1 MEVEEMPL
9 EVLEM
14 GETPT
19 GGGGGLGL
27 GTLINAARFA
37 MDPKNPS
44 TGLSLGLG
52 ALGGAV
58 AGPIGA
64 FVGSTL
70 GSVGGSL
77 MGPGEHHPAQQHAT
91 FLPGPSDILERL
103 EITYGSRIIGRQ
115 RYYGA
120 ALGEMMG
127 PVEQA
132 WYEVIL
138 PRLNALDKLPWLSTE
153 KLIAQGNAAAN
164 HMRRPVSSMD
174 AAQSGI
180 QAFINT
186 LYDIDTTVSGF
197 LNDPGVQA
205 NISSSTG
212 MPFKD
217 WKDALDYGTEV
228 NIKKVQIPKIEKQLG
243 DAWKKA
249 TRGSQ
254 TRQGKGAGIHGKYYG
269 TTPLEKETQ
278 KYMSRYEP
286 ITRSWGGKTGKKFT
300 ETTGYREVI
309 KEAVRGGG
317 KTGNKITQPAIHGQ
331 TISVDKYN
339 DIVRGATI
347 EAERVLFPQQEQ
359 LEGYRDFIDNPPP
372 QFGETSYF
380 DIFGDWPD
388 FTAPISEPTTGLIPD
403 APFVDVPAE
412 TPDATFTGEDPRVG
426 EPYTPEMPTVQDP
439 EPGTEPGLVTDPE
452 PTPVETP
459 TEPPIET
466 PSDQG
471 LFSDKAIA
479 QFFSDEEQEAIV
491 SNLEK
496 AKAADADA
504 DATPSDRNDAWGKVA
519 LGLAAGAG
527 LYGLSRLFRSDNG
540 ETTDGDINNLPRLNL
555 NLPSNRLG
563 LDFPSYTGGL
573 TPVEPTRLA
582 TLPTGVQSVRGI
594 VPEFKYKDDYDYVG
608 YPLL

>member
-1 MEVEEMPL
+1 MAVEEMPL

-14 GETPT
+14 GDAPT

-27 GTLINAARFA
+27 GTIINAARFA

-64 FVGSTL
+64 FIGSTL

-91 FLPGPSDILERL
+91 FLPGSSDILERL
-103 EITYGSRIIGRQ
+103 DITYGSRIIGKQ
-115 RYYGA
+115 RYYGQ
-120 ALGEMMG
+120 ALGEMME
-127 PVEQA
+127 PSEQA
-132 WYEVIL
+132 WYEVIK
-138 PRLNALDKLPWLSTE
+138 PRLEALGKLPWLDTE
-153 KLIAQGNAAAN
+153 ELIAQGNAAREY
-164 HMRRPVSSMD
+164 MRRPVSSMD

-186 LYDIDTTVSGF
+186 LYDIDTTISGF
-197 LNDPGVQA
+197 LNDSEVQA

-243 DAWKKA
+243 DAREKA

-278 KYMSRYEP
+278 EYMSRYEP
-286 ITRSWGGKTGKKFT
+286 ITRSWGGKTGNKFT

-317 KTGNKITQPAIHGQ
+317 KTGNRITQPAIHGQ

-339 DIVRGATI
+339 DIVGGATI

-403 APFVDVPAE
+403 APITDE
-412 TPDATFTGEDPRVG
+412 GQ
-426 EPYTPEMPTVQDP
+426 YTPPDPTVQEP
-439 EPGTEPGLVTDPE
+439 EPGTETGLVTEPE
-452 PTPVETP
+452 PTPTETP
-459 TEPPIET
+459 G
-466 PSDQG
+466 DQG
-471 LFSDKAIA
+471 LFEFNQENIDKLFASEPVSTALQRA
-479 QFFSDEEQEAIV
+479 QATQ
-491 SNLEK
+491 
-496 AKAADADA
+496 ADA
-504 DATPSDRNDAWGKVA
+504 DATP
-519 LGLAAGAG
+519 
-527 LYGLSRLFRSDNG
+527 
-540 ETTDGDINNLPRLNL
+540 
-555 NLPSNRLG
+555 
-563 LDFPSYTGGL
+563 
-573 TPVEPTRLA
+573 
-582 TLPTGVQSVRGI
+582 
-594 VPEFKYKDDYDYVG
+594 
-608 YPLL
+608 

>member
-1 MEVEEMPL
+1 MAVSEPI

-52 ALGGAV
+52 ALGGVV

-64 FVGSTL
+64 FIGSTL
-70 GSVGGSL
+70 GSLGGSL

-127 PVEQA
+127 PVGQA

-138 PRLNALDKLPWLSTE
+138 PRLNALDKLPWLDTKE
-153 KLIAQGNAAAN
+153 LIAQGNAAEN
-164 HMRRPVSSMD
+164 HMRRPVGSMD

-186 LYDIDTTVSGF
+186 LYDIDTTISGF
-197 LNDPGVQA
+197 LNDPEVQA

-217 WKDALDYGTEV
+217 WKDALDHGTEV
-228 NIKKVQIPKIEKQLG
+228 NIKKIQLPKMR
-243 DAWKKA
+243 KA
-249 TRGSQ
+249 LSAASDTARKETG
-254 TRQGKGAGIHGKYYG
+254 GKGTGMPKGLSAFSQAVESGMPQYEAIAGRSGRSYG
-269 TTPLEKETQ
+269 
-278 KYMSRYEP
+278 EP
-286 ITRSWGGKTGKKFT
+286 SI
-300 ETTGYREVI
+300 TGYRAVI
-309 KEAVRGGG
+309 TPGRRGRKAEYG
-317 KTGNKITQPAIHGQ
+317 P
-331 TISVDKYN
+331 TISVAEYN
-339 DIVRGATI
+339 AIRSSVVASVTESMFGA
-347 EAERVLFPQQEQ
+347 QQKHIQEYQ
-359 LEGYRDFIDNPPP
+359 DFIDNPPP
-372 QFGETSYF
+372 QFGETPYF

-412 TPDATFTGEDPRVG
+412 TPDATFTGEDPRLTDEG
-426 EPYTPEMPTVQDP
+426 QYTPPDPTVQDP
-439 EPGTEPGLVTDPE
+439 EPSTEPGLVTEPE

-459 TEPPIET
+459 EPLTET
-466 PSDQG
+466 PGDQG
-471 LFSDKAIA
+471 LIEFNQENIDKLLASEPVSTALQRA
-479 QFFSDEEQEAIV
+479 QATQ
-491 SNLEK
+491 
-496 AKAADADA
+496 ADA
-504 DATPSDRNDAWGKVA
+504 DATPSDKNNAWKTA
-519 LGLAAGAG
+519 LGVAVGAAG
-527 LYGLSRLFRSDNG
+527 LFGLSRLFRSDNG

-555 NLPSNRLG
+555 NLPSLG
-563 LDFPSYTGGL
+563 LGGFVNRNTGGLGL
-573 TPVEPTRLA
+573 TPVPPVALS
-582 TLPTGVQSVRGI
+582 TLPTGVQSGGGI
-594 VPEFKYKDDYDYVG
+594 PLGKLEYKDDYVG